1 MVKNEKIPYGYIY
14 RATNIHNGKNY
25 IGQTVSSQWGK
36 GKIPIEERWKNE
48 VKEAFKRQKRGE
60 NLRDIESAVIKH
72 GPENFKLRQQ
82 DIANNQEELNRKENY
97 WMREYDTLNPE
108 KGYNVMEAGRGGL
121 LTERVKEKMS
131 RSHEEKW
138 QSDQVY
144 QQKQVS
150 ERRERANNPEWIK
163 KMAEVNQEIARNPET
178 LKKMS
183 ESILEKWKEKEYQ
196 ENVSKG
202 VSGKWQEPKFRE
214 RQFNAKVYGRREI
227 PDRAEFLKEIQN
239 LNKKDLNRKY
249 DMDGKCIN
257 DRIKD
262 MLGHH
267 GIQNFSQAKKY
278 LEDKNLDNVLKDI
291 NRKLE
296 NQSQKFVGKKEI
308 TNRKEFLKDIQNM
321 QRKDIDH
328 KYDMNRSTVNKRIRE
343 MLGEHGVK
351 NYTEAKKYLEGK
363 NLDKVAK
370 EINERLS
377 NQSQKFEGK
386 SIISN
391 KREFLEDIQKL
402 QKNEI
407 DHKYGMAAKTVNN
420 KIKEMLGEHGVKNY
434 TEAKEYLKDKNVED
448 ISKEIEK
455 RSAEKEDDQQKSESN
470 VEKKEKVERIEQ
482 KEESNVEK
490 KEKVERTEQ
499 KEKSKIEEQTE
510 GVGKESQLESSF
522 SPKGSMQDLIGPKDS
537 KDKEE
542 EAKRVPKG
550 WGLIDYYFP
559 PRNAKEKFRKDWD
572 HLGPGSPTGKKDY
585 QGILDN
591 SLNSSSGVKND
602 YEGIYEGP
610 ESKENDFEGIDEDS
624 IEGGKDSDD
633 IDDSSGEG
641 KTDAH
646 YEQIDEEYAGREY
659 GGEE

>member
-1 MVKNEKIPYGYIY
+1 MVKTEKIPYGYIY

-36 GKIPIEERWKNE
+36 GKIPIEERWKKE
-48 VKEAFKRQKRGE
+48 VKEGFKRQKRGD
-60 NLRDIESAVIKH
+60 NLRFIESAVIKH

-138 QSDQVY
+138 QKDREYSE
-144 QQKQVS
+144 KQIE
-150 ERRERANNPEWIK
+150 ERRERAKDPEWLD
-163 KMAEVNQEIARNPET
+163 KMAEVNQEIARRPET
-178 LKKMS
+178 QEKMS
-183 ESILEKWKEKEYQ
+183 EAISAKWQEKEYQ

-214 RQFNAKVYGRREI
+214 RQFNAKVYGKREI
-227 PDRAEFLKEIQN
+227 PDRAEFLKEIQSMK
-239 LNKKDLNRKY
+239 KKDLNTKY

-257 DRIKD
+257 DRIKE

-267 GIQNFSQAKKY
+267 GIENFSQAKKY

-343 MLGEHGVK
+343 MLGDYGVK

-391 KREFLEDIQKL
+391 KREFLNDIKNL

-407 DHKYGMAAKTVNN
+407 DHKYGMAAKTVTN

-448 ISKEIEK
+448 VMKDIEK
-455 RSAEKEDDQQKSESN
+455 RSAEKEDDQQRSESN
-470 VEKKEKVERIEQ
+470 VEEKEKVQRTEQ
-482 KEESNVEK
+482 KEES
-490 KEKVERTEQ
+490 
-499 KEKSKIEEQTE
+499 KSEEPTE
-510 GVGKESQLESSF
+510 GVAKEQQFESGF
-522 SPKGSMQDLIGPKDS
+522 SPKATEQDMIDAKVR
-537 KDKEE
+537 EFNE
-542 EAKRVPKG
+542 REAKRVPKG
-550 WGLIDYYFP
+550 SGFIDDWDYPVDERDLI
-559 PRNAKEKFRKDWD
+559 RNDWD
-572 HLGPGSPTGKKDY
+572 HLGPGSPTGGKDY
-585 QGILDN
+585 QGILEN
-591 SLNSSSGVKND
+591 SPNGSTGGNND

-610 ESKENDFEGIDEDS
+610 EGKEKDFEGIDEDS
-624 IEGGKDSDD
+624 REKGKDSDD

-646 YEQIDEEYAGREY
+646 YEQIDEDYAGREY
-659 GGEE
+659 GGEG